1 MQFLK
6 KLTKNIWRIRMKKL
20 TNKDAYEIIR
30 DNTNWAWVFPQDV
43 KFKYGWIFH
52 RTRDCLDGEYHK
64 GKDAI
69 DCYAI
74 DSLYSYEHT
83 GYQIENWECCNFE
96 DSPFKAKNE
105 EKVLNTIRE
114 LNRSYNKHK
123 TDIFIEKIY
132 EMVYGGFGQDLVKK
146 YSREDLLDKLEDW
159 SYKIYKLGEEK

>member
-1 MQFLK
+1 M
-6 KLTKNIWRIRMKKL
+6 NKL
-20 TNKDAYEIIR
+20 TNKQAYEIIR

-52 RTRDCLDGEYHK
+52 RTRDCLDMEYHQ

-83 GYQIENWECCNFE
+83 GCQLENFECCNFDE
-96 DSPFKAKNE
+96 SPFKAKNE
-105 EKVLNTIRE
+105 ETVLKTIRE

-123 TDIFIEKIY
+123 TDIFIERIY
-132 EMVYGGFGQDLVKK
+132 ERVYGGIGQDLVKK
-146 YSREDLLDKLEDW
+146 YSRNDLLEKLEDW

>member
-1 MQFLK
+1 
-6 KLTKNIWRIRMKKL
+6 MKKL
-20 TNKDAYEIIR
+20 TNKEAYEIIR

-69 DCYAI
+69 DCYAT

-96 DSPFKAKNE
+96 DSPFKANNE
-105 EKVLNTIRE
+105 DKVLNTIRE
-114 LNRSYNKHK
+114 LNRSYKRYK
-123 TDIFIEKIY
+123 DDEFIEKVFEIA
-132 EMVYGGFGQDLVKK
+132 FGNDAIKK
-146 YSREDLLDKLEDW
+146 DYTRDDVLERLMEFSNKSLKLEE
-159 SYKIYKLGEEK
+159 LENVR

>member
-1 MQFLK
+1 M
-6 KLTKNIWRIRMKKL
+6 NKL
-20 TNKDAYEIIR
+20 TNKQAYEIIR

-64 GKDAI
+64 CKEPI

-83 GYQIENWECCNFE
+83 GYQIEPWSGCEVI

-105 EKVLNTIRE
+105 DKVLKTIRE
-114 LNRSYNKHK
+114 LNRSYKK
-123 TDIFIEKIY
+123 YKDDEFIEKVFEIA
-132 EMVYGGFGQDLVKK
+132 FGNDAIKK
-146 YSREDLLDKLEDW
+146 DYTRDDVLERLMEFSNKSLKLEELEDA
-159 SYKIYKLGEEK
+159 K

>member
-1 MQFLK
+1 M
-6 KLTKNIWRIRMKKL
+6 NKL
-20 TNKDAYEIIR
+20 TNKQAYEIIR

-83 GYQIENWECCNFE
+83 GYSLEAWDGCSLE
-96 DSPFKAKNE
+96 DSPFKQKNE
-105 EKVLNTIRE
+105 HRVLKTIRE
-114 LNRSYNKHK
+114 LNRSYQKHLDNK
-123 TDIFIEKIY
+123 FIEDIY
-132 EMVYGGFGQDLVKK
+132 EIAFGSDAIKK
-146 YSREDLLDKLEDW
+146 DYTRDDVLEKLMEFSNNSLKWEEENDKC
-159 SYKIYKLGEEK
+159 